1 MLTGERAACDLSYQ
15 DIPVVVGGLLDDL
28 SGPRVTVGEAKQH
41 RNGLVAQL
49 RAGVREQDLDQVR
62 HHVRHAQL
70 LGPAGLARE
79 GVQRGVA
86 DELDGIAQSQGENRW
101 RRLVGVVIEEAQA
114 TTAHEGSGW

>member
-1 MLTGERAACDLSYQ
+1 VLTGERTACDLSYQ
-15 DIPVVVGGLLDDL
+15 VVPVVVGGLLDDL
-28 SGPRVTVGEAKQH
+28 SGLRVTVGEAKQH

-79 GVQRGVA
+79 GVQSGVA
-86 DELDGIAQSQGENRW
+86 DELDGIAQARAKTDADAS
-101 RRLVGVVIEEAQA
+101 LA
-114 TTAHEGSGW
+114 